1 MRKAI
6 HDPRRTV
13 PSRER
18 ARERIER
25 RARFRED
32 TRESRSTTM
41 IEDDQLIL
49 PEQGR
54 GIVGEARA
62 RTISARTRIR
72 AFSPIHRFAVDDVT
86 LM

>member
-32 TRESRSTTM
+32 TRESRSTRT

-62 RTISARTRIR
+62 TTISARTR
-72 AFSPIHRFAVDDVT
+72 FFVDSPMPWMTSH
-86 LM
+86 